1 MFLSAF
7 YLGARFAT
15 VSIVLVLGGCA
26 FLEKEQYPVPADYP
40 IHGID
45 VSRYQGVI
53 DWKTVK
59 EEGHRFA
66 WIKAT
71 EGGDH
76 ADEKFALN
84 WIAAHDAGIARGAY
98 HFYFWCRPV
107 QDQIN
112 WFIKNVPVESASL
125 PPVLDVEWNGD
136 YELCPKKVPKAQALA
151 AMKAF
156 LVAIERHYGK
166 RPVIYTTIDFYRD
179 VIVGDL
185 HDYSLWVRTVNA
197 HPQQRYPGRRWAFWQ
212 YTAEGRVAGI
222 KGNVDRNTF
231 FGSEEQW
238 QAFLKGPQWTP
249 VASQPIMQPFNAA
262 SLSNLKL

>member
-1 MFLSAF
+1 MRLSF
-7 YLGARFAT
+7 FRVFCRFVF
-15 VSIVLVLGGCA
+15 VSAALALGGCA
-26 FLEKEQYPVPADYP
+26 FLEREQYPVPADYP

-45 VSRYQGVI
+45 VSRYQGII
-53 DWKTVK
+53 DWKSVK
-59 EEGHRFA
+59 QDGHRFA
-66 WIKAT
+66 WIKAS

-76 ADEKFALN
+76 ADETFALN
-84 WIAAHDAGIARGAY
+84 WIAAHDAGVPRGAY

-107 QDQIN
+107 QDQID
-112 WFIKNVPVESASL
+112 WFIKNVPAEPDAL

-136 YELCPKKVPKAQALA
+136 SELCPKKVPKAQALA
-151 AMKAF
+151 AMRTF
-156 LVAIERHYGK
+156 LSAVERHYGK

-185 HDYSLWVRTVNA
+185 KEYSLWVRTVNA

-212 YTAEGRVAGI
+212 YTAEGRVLGV

-231 FGSEEQW
+231 FGSEAEW
-238 QAFLKGPQWTP
+238 QAFLKGPQGTAVAAQP
-249 VASQPIMQPFNAA
+249 VSEPVSAA

>member
-1 MFLSAF
+1 M
-7 YLGARFAT
+7 
-15 VSIVLVLGGCA
+15 
-26 FLEKEQYPVPADYP
+26 EKEQYPVPADYP

-136 YELCPKKVPKAQALA
+136 SELCPKKVPKAQALA

-185 HDYSLWVRTVNA
+185 HDYPLWVRTVNA

-238 QAFLKGPQWTP
+238 QAFLKGPQGTP